1 MKRVCKRPIQI
12 DALQVCF
19 SVVKPYHYE
28 QLKAIE
34 VGDDYYPYE
43 YILQRV
49 EGRYYNNIYN
59 IIVID
64 SDGKAYEFGQ
74 LKFNISNGNEE
85 SNVHND
91 GTRKVWI
98 SVNNETLY
106 SDRLSFFDYIAT
118 TLGLELHNITTLD
131 LCLDTPFN
139 VSKIVWRYIRNKSV
153 TTILNGK
160 RITDRDEDRPE
171 ISRILSGSLN
181 KDKYMTL
188 NVKQR
193 NAIKDKTKG
202 VTIISYDKEAEIRN
216 VSGKEYILQHYNNP
230 KRLYRTEVHLNN
242 EDISHYLSTHNIELT
257 YWLFIDESLLEEMFF
272 HFIGSV
278 LRFQGVTWQ
287 EILGRVQHPV
297 GI

>member
-1 MKRVCKRPIQI
+1 MKRVCRRPIQI

-28 QLKAIE
+28 QLKALEIC
-34 VGDDYYPYE
+34 DTYSPYE

-64 SDGKAYEFGQ
+64 SDAEAYEFGQ
-74 LKFNISNGNEE
+74 LKFNLNNGNEE
-85 SNVHND
+85 GNAHTN

-98 SVNNETLY
+98 SLNNETLY
-106 SDRLSFFDYIAT
+106 SDRLSFFDYIAS
-118 TLGLELHNITTLD
+118 TLGLELHNITKLD

-139 VSKIVWRYIRNKSV
+139 VSKAVWRYIRNKNV

-160 RITDRDEDRPE
+160 RITNRDEDRPE
-171 ISRILSGSLN
+171 ISRTLSGSLN

-193 NAIKDKTKG
+193 NAIFDKSKG
-202 VTIISYDKEAEIRN
+202 ITVISYDKEAEIRN
-216 VSGKEYILQHYNNP
+216 ISGKQYILQHYGNP
-230 KRLYRTEVHLNN
+230 KHLYRTEVHLNN
-242 EDISHYLSTHNIELT
+242 EDISHYLSTRNIDLT
-257 YWLFIDESLLEEMFF
+257 YWLFFDEALLENMFF
-272 HFIGSV
+272 HFISSV
-278 LRFQGVTWQ
+278 LRFQGVTWK
-287 EILGRVQHPV
+287 EILGRV
-297 GI
+297 

>member
-1 MKRVCKRPIQI
+1 MKRVCRRPIQI

-19 SVVKPYHYE
+19 SVVNPYHYE
-28 QLKAIE
+28 QLKVLEI
-34 VGDDYYPYE
+34 GDTYSPYE

-64 SDGKAYEFGQ
+64 SDAEAYEFGQ
-74 LKFNISNGNEE
+74 LKFNLNNGNEE
-85 SNVHND
+85 GNAHTN

-98 SVNNETLY
+98 SLNNETLY
-106 SDRLSFFDYIAT
+106 SDRLSFFDYIAS
-118 TLGLELHNITTLD
+118 TLGLELHNITKLD

-139 VSKIVWRYIRNKSV
+139 VSKSVWRYIRNKSI

-193 NAIKDKTKG
+193 NAIFDKSKG
-202 VTIISYDKEAEIRN
+202 ITVISYDKEAEIRN
-216 VSGKEYILQHYNNP
+216 ISGKKYILQHYGNP
-230 KRLYRTEVHLNN
+230 KHLYRTEVHLNN
-242 EDISHYLSTHNIELT
+242 EDISHYLSTRNIDLT
-257 YWLFIDESLLEEMFF
+257 YWLFIDEALLEDMFF

-278 LRFQGVTWQ
+278 LRFQGITWQ
-287 EILGRVQHPV
+287 EILGRV
-297 GI
+297 